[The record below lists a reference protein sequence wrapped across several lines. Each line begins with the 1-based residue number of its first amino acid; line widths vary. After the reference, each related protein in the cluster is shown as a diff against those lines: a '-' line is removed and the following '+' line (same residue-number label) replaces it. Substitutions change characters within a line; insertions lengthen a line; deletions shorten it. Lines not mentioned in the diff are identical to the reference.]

1 VEKRKQYHFLLG
13 SLALLLVLIGLCSLF
28 LGERPI
34 VWAAGAHVAHSSSAT
49 LHHLQHAKKPKKK
62 KKPKKPK
69 ITSIKKPVKIP
80 TNNKKNNK
88 VSLSPLSFPCS
99 DRRNSHGKIQP
110 NARIIKKDWLT
121 GNLDF
126 SPFWYLHSNHIGSV
140 GHSRKPYVGH
150 LMFTYAADTYALPQ
164 IKTLFGYMEIFSF
177 LVITPSILL
186 LGYQIMLGASTFRYA
201 GALEGLARVV
211 LGGVAVGV
219 SFALVQMMIT
229 LENSITTGIV
239 VLHGQ
244 HPYPVAKVNGTPIP
258 YMLPSQPLI
267 SYSGIVVPMTRWG
280 CTVNSFM
287 GIFSGS
293 FMKDTLASV
302 MPLFGHF
309 RHLAGTVKTPHGL
322 IQQFG
327 QMIQTL
333 LSILLWVQV
342 FLRIIFLN
350 YYILTAPLAFGC
362 WALPGGVGQRVVRL
376 WCKGFLTVLFIQAV
390 QLFLLTI
397 LPLLLP
403 TLPVLPFDSMGI
415 WQALLLEFP
424 PILTLSLTLM
434 VPQMLGASMDRALG
448 TAGAVA
454 GGVSVSIGTAASRG

>member
-1 VEKRKQYHFLLG
+1 
-13 SLALLLVLIGLCSLF
+13 
-28 LGERPI
+28 
-34 VWAAGAHVAHSSSAT
+34 
-49 LHHLQHAKKPKKK
+49 K
-62 KKPKKPK
+62 KKPP
-69 ITSIKKPVKIP
+69 
-80 TNNKKNNK
+80 NNKKDKN

-99 DRRNSHGKIQP
+99 DIRNLRGQKLP
-110 NARIIKKDWLT
+110 NARIIKRDWLT
-121 GNLDF
+121 GNLAF
-126 SPFWYLHSNHIGSV
+126 SPFWYLYSDHIGRI
-140 GHSRKPYVGH
+140 GRSRTPNVGH
-150 LMFTYAADTYALPQ
+150 LMFTYAADPYALPQ
-164 IKTLFGYMEIFSF
+164 IKTLFGYMEIVSF

-186 LGYQIMLGASTFRYA
+186 FGYQIMLGASTFRYA
-201 GALEGLARVV
+201 GALEGLARVA

-219 SFALVQMMIT
+219 SFALVQMMIS
-229 LENSITTGIV
+229 LENCITTGIV

-244 HPYPVAKVNGTPIP
+244 YPYPVAKVNGTSIP

-287 GIFSGS
+287 GIFSGP
-293 FMKDTLASV
+293 FMQDTLASV

-309 RHLAGTVKTPHGL
+309 RHLAGTVKTPHDL

-327 QMIQTL
+327 QMIQML

-362 WALPGGVGQRVVRL
+362 WALPGGAGQRVVRL

-390 QLFLLTI
+390 QLFLLTT

-403 TLPVLPFDSMGI
+403 TLPVLPFDSTKI

-434 VPQMLGASMDRALG
+434 VPEFLGTSMDRALG
-448 TAGAVA
+448 TAGALA
-454 GGVSVSIGTAASRG
+454 GGVSVSIGTAASQMR

>member
-1 VEKRKQYHFLLG
+1 M
-13 SLALLLVLIGLCSLF
+13 A
-28 LGERPI
+28 
-34 VWAAGAHVAHSSSAT
+34 WAAGAHVARSSSAT

-62 KKPKKPK
+62 KKPKK
-69 ITSIKKPVKIP
+69 IPVKIP
-80 TNNKKNNK
+80 PNNRKNNK
-88 VSLSPLSFPCS
+88 VSISPLSFPCS
-99 DRRNSHGKIQP
+99 DVRNLRGKRLP
-110 NARIIKKDWLT
+110 NTRIIRRDWLT
-121 GNLDF
+121 GNIAF
-126 SPFWYLHSNHIGSV
+126 SPYWYLHNSPIKKSN
-140 GHSRKPYVGH
+140 VGH

-164 IKTLFGYMEIFSF
+164 IKTLFRYMEIFSF

-201 GALEGLARVV
+201 GALEGLARVA

-219 SFALVQMMIT
+219 SFALVQMMIS
-229 LENSITTGIV
+229 LENCITTGIV

-258 YMLPSQPLI
+258 YMLPFQPLI

-293 FMKDTLASV
+293 FMQDTLASV

-309 RHLAGTVKTPHGL
+309 RHLAGTVKTPHDL
-322 IQQFG
+322 IQRFG

-390 QLFLLTI
+390 QLFFLTT

-434 VPQMLGASMDRALG
+434 VPEFLGASMDRALG

-454 GGVSVSIGTAASRG
+454 GGVSVSIGTAVSQRG